1 MFSLGQRAKA
11 LENIYIYDQEEAF
24 RVRSMR
30 NKLLGHWAASLI
42 AAQNATEY
50 ADEIA
55 AAAAATKDSSAA
67 FQKIHE
73 DFEKAGVTVVDD
85 EIHDRVRDLLQM
97 TAEELRVGLENFTI
111 R

>member
-1 MFSLGQRAKA
+1 MFSLNQRAKA

-24 RVRSMR
+24 RMRSMR

-42 AAQNATEY
+42 AAQNATDY

-55 AAAAATKDSSAA
+55 AAAATTNDSTAA
-67 FQKIHE
+67 FRKIHD
-73 DFEKAGVTVVDD
+73 DFEKAGIAVVDD

-97 TAEELRVGLENFTI
+97 TADELRAGLEGFAV